1 MTEETMKK
9 ELNVTEVLDRV
20 KDLDNYNKETYSL
33 DADIHCIM

>member
-20 KDLDNYNKETYSL
+20 KDLDNYNKRNLFT
-33 DADIHCIM
+33 H

>member
-20 KDLDNYNKETYSL
+20 KDLDNYNKRNLFTVL
-33 DADIHCIM
+33 CDRW

>member
-20 KDLDNYNKETYSL
+20 KDLDNYNKRNLFTGR
-33 DADIHCIM
+33 

>member
-20 KDLDNYNKETYSL
+20 KALDNYDKRELFAGRGYKL
-33 DADIHCIM
+33 K